1 MVRKQRQERTMLD
14 INTLV
19 QDTVNLLEFELQQKS
34 IALEMDL
41 SPLPLTLA
49 SKIEIEQV
57 LINLVKNA
65 IDAMAD
71 AHRRELRISTRII
84 ESGSIL
90 VSVRD
95 SGKGIAAGELDKV
108 FDPFQT
114 SKKEGLG
121 LGLPICRSLVENYGG
136 QIWAEQ
142 NADEGVE
149 FNFTLPVGVSNA

>member
-1 MVRKQRQERTMLD
+1 
-14 INTLV
+14 
-19 QDTVNLLEFELQQKS
+19 
-34 IALEMDL
+34 MDL

-71 AHRRELRISTRII
+71 AHRRELRLATRII
-84 ESGSIL
+84 ESGYIL

-95 SGKGIAAGELDKV
+95 SGKGIAAGELDRV

-142 NADEGVE
+142 NGDGGVE
-149 FNFTLPVGVSNA
+149 FNFTLPSG